1 MKFDTMILDGRH
13 LLWRTSDAFSNL
25 STKIGDEEMSIGG
38 VYGFINISLRIFE
51 KWRTPISVAWEG
63 EGLNFRYKLYA
74 GYKNRDKPDPQRAE
88 ISRELNRQE
97 AILKGILT
105 AIGVPQYYGVDCEAD
120 DVIGNLSVKSSGRV
134 AIYSGDSD
142 LRQLIMPNSVWT
154 ISPAFGKN
162 PEKVYGIDE
171 VFQKHGVFPSQIAD
185 LKALSGDSSDGI
197 PGVPSIG
204 PKTAAN
210 LLGHYVTLKK
220 VFEGAVNNN
229 DWPVAQRYRELVLKH
244 ARDVAL
250 YKKLTKIKVDCEL
263 KVIPPEPN
271 RDKMVKYFK
280 RLRFASFLE
289 KFQMNDIM
297 EMAR

>member
-1 MKFDTMILDGRH
+1 MKFDRMIIDGRH
-13 LLWRTSDAFSNL
+13 LLWRVADSFSDLHVKMHGEKFA
-25 STKIGDEEMSIGG
+25 IGG

-105 AIGVPQYYGVDCEAD
+105 AIGITQYYGVDCEAD
-120 DVIGNLSVKSSGRV
+120 DVIGNLSINSSGRV

-142 LRQLIMPNSVWT
+142 LRQLILPNSVWT

-220 VFEGAVNNN
+220 VFEGAVRND
-229 DWPVAQRYRELVLKH
+229 DWPVAQRYRTLVLSH
-244 ARDVAL
+244 AREIVL
-250 YKKLTKIKVDCEL
+250 YKKLTTIKVDCEL
-263 KVIPPEPN
+263 KEIPPCP
-271 RDKMVKYFK
+271 DVAKLIKYFK
-280 RLRFASFLE
+280 KLRFASFLE
-289 KFQMNDIM
+289 KFQMHDIM
-297 EMAR
+297 GMSR